1 MKARKLNKL
10 KINESNFSSDLESK
24 GFSDKEN
31 LPSPLSFAYR
41 TMKTYLII
49 GRRIML

>member
-10 KINESNFSSDLESK
+10 KINDLESK
-24 GFSDKEN
+24 GFLDKEN